1 MTKRKTNPDYLNGVP
16 ELLVLELLSRRPMYG
31 YELVQAIKDESGGT
45 LEFGEGC
52 VYPILHRLEA
62 EKLLTS
68 REQAAGGRTR
78 IVYET
83 TARGRARLAES
94 ISTWQRISEAINHA
108 LEGGEER
115 ERASI
120 LRLRPQQP
128 GGHQSNF

>member
-1 MTKRKTNPDYLNGVP
+1 MASRTSNPPFLNGVP
-16 ELLVLELLSRRPMYG
+16 ELLILRLLSRRPMYG
-31 YELVQAIKDESGGT
+31 YELVQTIKLATGNG

-68 REQAAGGRTR
+68 REQAAGARTR

-83 TARGRARLAES
+83 TARGRAKLAES

-108 LEGGEER
+108 LAGGEGEHGPAAVAR
-115 ERASI
+115 
-120 LRLRPQQP
+120 
-128 GGHQSNF
+128 